1 MKHHYVVGRILDYFP
16 ERKTEGIVGRLRQST
31 FVDTGKRYMY
41 FEVPK
46 AACTQ
51 MKHVLRQLVGA
62 PPIELFTDPNIL
74 ETRRDLYVHARS
86 NVPLPSLV
94 DLENSVQKEVL
105 ESPDFLRMTI
115 GRNPYTRL
123 VSAWRNKV
131 LLCDAITG
139 RNVFL
144 ELRGRLP
151 GIHEKLLVPFDEFV
165 QYVESKCDLQG
176 CDLHWMRQVDY
187 TFFPAMNFSFI
198 GKVERLN
205 ESLRRLERHIGIS
218 ESLLADRSNESLPVG
233 SALYT
238 KELADRVYSLYRPDF
253 ELLGY
258 DRETWAVPGRR
269 GLNQEPGSSIISEER
284 LRYEIIERNLVIL
297 GLYEERERLQAQLQR
312 VSRLHL
318 LPVVNGLVA
327 FRSSLRKTARH
338 IGRWVRVM
346 ARPDPVASRSPRQVT
361 PQ

>member
-1 MKHHYVVGRILDYFP
+1 MKYDYVVGRILDYFP
-16 ERKTEGIVGRLRQST
+16 ELKPEGIVGRLRQST

-41 FEVPK
+41 SEVPK

-51 MKHVLRQLVGA
+51 MKHALRQLVGA
-62 PPIELFTDPNIL
+62 PPIELFSDPNIL

-94 DLENSVQKEVL
+94 DLDNGIQKVVL

-115 GRNPYTRL
+115 VRNPYTRL

-151 GIHEKLLVPFDEFV
+151 GIHEKQLISFDEFV
-165 QYVESKCDLQG
+165 RYIESKCDLLG

-205 ESLRRLERHIGIS
+205 ESLRRLEQHIGLS
-218 ESLLADRSNESLPVG
+218 ESLVADGRNESLPVG
-233 SALYT
+233 SASYT
-238 KELADRVYSLYRPDF
+238 EELADRVYSLYRADF
-253 ELLGY
+253 DALGY
-258 DRETWAVPGRR
+258 DRETWAMPGPR

-297 GLYEERERLQAQLQR
+297 GLYEERERLQRQLQR

-318 LPVVNGLVA
+318 LPIVNRLAAIRSTLGRIAWGADGWERRRLRPHAVNGTT
-327 FRSSLRKTARH
+327 RR
-338 IGRWVRVM
+338 
-346 ARPDPVASRSPRQVT
+346 
-361 PQ
+361 